1 MKPSTDC
8 GSTVIA
14 GWVPLGA
21 PERPLVRS
29 HAEHGNEGN
38 AGFPRDGKPMTDYY
52 EENHRKYHE
61 QTCAIDPASFLSPLA
76 AALRPGST
84 ILDVG
89 CGSGRDMKWLK
100 KQGFNPT
107 GFERSE
113 GLAAVAR
120 EHSDCPVIEGDFE
133 VYDFSGMA
141 MDAIVLVGALV
152 HVPHERFEGVL
163 SNILRALTPPGHVL
177 LTLKEGDRD
186 VEVLGDRVFY
196 RWQDGVLRGTFAGL
210 GLAVKDFSRQVS
222 KIRKTDVWLGYV
234 LKLRE

>member
-1 MKPSTDC
+1 MK
-8 GSTVIA
+8 
-14 GWVPLGA
+14 GA
-21 PERPLVRS
+21 ERPPVRS

-38 AGFPRDGKPMTDYY
+38 AGFPRDRKAMTDYY
-52 EENHRKYHE
+52 EENHRKYHK
-61 QTCAIDPASFLSPLA
+61 QTFSIDPASFLSPLA
-76 AALRPGST
+76 AVLRPGSK

-89 CGSGRDMKWLK
+89 CGSGRDMRWLK
-100 KQGFNPT
+100 ARGFQPT

-113 GLAAVAR
+113 GLAALAR
-120 EHSDCPVIEGDFE
+120 EHSGCSVMEGDFE
-133 VYDFSGMA
+133 GYDFSGMG
-141 MDAIVLVGALV
+141 MDAIVLVGVLV
-152 HVPHERFEGVL
+152 HVPHERFEDVL
-163 SNILRALTPPGHVL
+163 SNILRALNPLGHVL

-234 LKLRE
+234 LQLRE